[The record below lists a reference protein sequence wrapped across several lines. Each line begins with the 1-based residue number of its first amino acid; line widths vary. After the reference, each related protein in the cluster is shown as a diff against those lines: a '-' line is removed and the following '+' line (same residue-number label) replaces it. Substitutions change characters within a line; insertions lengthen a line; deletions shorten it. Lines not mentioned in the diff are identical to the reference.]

1 MEEILFLSRKRILRT
16 KKKKILDNSCK
27 VTNISQADGSDI
39 SLSVLP
45 SHLPQLTVTQQ
56 ETEDTVEEGVEDML
70 EDQQEDR
77 VEDSVEDRVPITF
90 SWPSLEVEGHVNV
103 HTKEETADPKHVKVG
118 LKHNFHRISSACDS
132 GYSETDICSTLTTGH
147 ENNAMNVVR
156 EIIDCKEEEDGC
168 DNSYL
173 DELRLYFNLD
183 KMLDRT
189 SHEENCFK
197 ELDLSFSSEGSSHC
211 SCSDLSLAK
220 TAGSLSPLT
229 NRQTVISIAQKF
241 SANTVT
247 SLTSLQHSPVSR
259 PPHLPITRGDSSQSL
274 PVSSSPSQTSDCLLS
289 GLRRLS
295 LPKVNQVTAEV
306 ILVEQTAQSRE
317 IFI

>member
-27 VTNISQADGSDI
+27 ATNISQADGSDV

-77 VEDSVEDRVPITF
+77 VEDGVEDRVPITF

-103 HTKEETADPKHVKVG
+103 HTKEETADPRHVKVG

-132 GYSETDICSTLTTGH
+132 GYSETDICSTLTTGQEH
-147 ENNAMNVVR
+147 IAMNVVR

-197 ELDLSFSSEGSSHC
+197 ELDLSFSSEESSHC
-211 SCSDLSLAK
+211 SCSDLSLAQ

-229 NRQTVISIAQKF
+229 NRQTVISIAQRF
-241 SANTVT
+241 STNTVT
-247 SLTSLQHSPVSR
+247 SLTRPPPLPVS
-259 PPHLPITRGDSSQSL
+259 RGDSSHSL
-274 PVSSSPSQTSDCLLS
+274 PVSSSPSLSLTKDGLLH

-295 LPKVNQVTAEV
+295 LPKVSADV
-306 ILVEQTAQSRE
+306 ILVEQTAESRE
-317 IFI
+317 TFI